1 METISIR
8 DTGAPSNRK
17 ESFYHGLLLGLLRG
31 QGKWK
36 VHSNLESGTGYADIV
51 VEIPQEKTGLVL
63 EVKYAENG
71 SLDSACK
78 RAVEQIEKKQY
89 EMQLKQDGLE
99 TIHKYGIACYKKKC
113 KVLRG

>member
-1 METISIR
+1 MVRENGRFVLIWNQ
-8 DTGAPSNRK
+8 A
-17 ESFYHGLLLGLLRG
+17 
-31 QGKWK
+31 Q
-36 VHSNLESGTGYADIV
+36 GYADIV

>member
-1 METISIR
+1 MGCCWDI
-8 DTGAPSNRK
+8 
-17 ESFYHGLLLGLLRG
+17 LRG

-36 VHSNLESGTGYADIV
+36 VRSNLESGTGYADIV
-51 VEIPQEKTGLVL
+51 VEIPQEKTGLVI

-89 EMQLKQDGLE
+89 ETQLEQDGME
-99 TIHKYGIACYKKKC
+99 TIYKYGIACYKKKC
-113 KVLRG
+113 RVLRG